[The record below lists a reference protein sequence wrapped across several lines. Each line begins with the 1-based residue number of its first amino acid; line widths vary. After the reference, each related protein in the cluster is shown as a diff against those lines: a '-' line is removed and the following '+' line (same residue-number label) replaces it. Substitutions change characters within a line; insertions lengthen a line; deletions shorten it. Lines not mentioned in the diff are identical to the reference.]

1 MLKKIDKCLKCNNA
15 CKLETETNAK
25 LISCNQYLSKRSRTI
40 KREKGK
46 EIYPL
51 VQNEA

>member
-1 MLKKIDKCLKCNNA
+1 M
-15 CKLETETNAK
+15 ETETNAK

-46 EIYPL
+46 GNIPPCSERGLNQIS
-51 VQNEA
+51 VFENN